1 MSQGLPNS
9 KRQTNGL
16 LLIIAERHS
25 TVKPSPC
32 WRRSLRRLRLDRLGR
47 FLWTKLGHFLNRM
60 VAAELDA
67 QNEDDLVSISKNFFS
82 LSLPERQ
89 NKLERF
95 SLAKPVYLVLKY
107 VGI

>member
-1 MSQGLPNS
+1 
-9 KRQTNGL
+9 
-16 LLIIAERHS
+16 
-25 TVKPSPC
+25 
-32 WRRSLRRLRLDRLGR
+32 
-47 FLWTKLGHFLNRM
+47 M

-95 SLAKPVYLVLKY
+95 SLAKPVHLVLKY